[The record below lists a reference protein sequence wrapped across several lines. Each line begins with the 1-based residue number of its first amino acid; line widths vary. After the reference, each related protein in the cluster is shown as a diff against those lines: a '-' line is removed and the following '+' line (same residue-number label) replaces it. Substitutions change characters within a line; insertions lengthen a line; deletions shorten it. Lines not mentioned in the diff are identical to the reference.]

1 MQENKGQRSGGS
13 TAEMESNGRTE
24 RRIRPNL
31 QPLWPWSPTR
41 SHGLLPGL
49 GTGEWPNMQIKA
61 MWAGLMIAVN
71 QPELAEA
78 NYYVPTGWP
87 RVGAGD
93 RQRRMATAHA
103 PSHVTGN

>member
-1 MQENKGQRSGGS
+1 
-13 TAEMESNGRTE
+13 
-24 RRIRPNL
+24 
-31 QPLWPWSPTR
+31 
-41 SHGLLPGL
+41 
-49 GTGEWPNMQIKA
+49 MQIKA

-103 PSHVTGN
+103 PNHVTGN